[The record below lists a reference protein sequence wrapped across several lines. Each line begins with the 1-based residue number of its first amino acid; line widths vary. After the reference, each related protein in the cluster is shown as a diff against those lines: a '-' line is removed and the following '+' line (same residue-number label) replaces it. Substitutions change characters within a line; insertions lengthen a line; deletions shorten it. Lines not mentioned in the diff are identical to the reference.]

1 MKKNRNTILTL
12 VIVLLV
18 SVAIA
23 CGGTAS
29 LDATPDTQS
38 TVEAAIAATGTAQAN
53 LQATIDAA
61 VAATATSAAAEAT
74 AEATAVP
81 SPTPSVEYVTLT
93 EEELAALIDQAVSDA
108 TVATQECATATTAA
122 TADDT
127 VTQEEVDTM
136 EVYVMVAD
144 ETIAYAEELIYAY
157 YDLYGELAT
166 ETLVLLQ
173 AIEEDLSTLA
183 GEAEAIYDMLQE
195 AAVILEQGLA
205 LTEEAI
211 TQLETTAQAAGDK
224 AAEIQTRNQTWFQ
237 NRQAELENRA
247 ATALSTQAGNVATDR
262 KGALLSA
269 FDYVDAVR
277 AGLADNKISPAELAH
292 IAQLGANASA
302 SLNAH
307 GGPQLQQF
315 SGSINDITGQL
326 ARGQMPQAQANM
338 GNLERA
344 LGNRPSRP

>member
-12 VIVLLV
+12 IIVLLV

-61 VAATATSAAAEAT
+61 VAATATSVA

-211 TQLETTAQAAGDK
+211 TQLATTAQAAGDK
-224 AAEIQTRNQTWFQ
+224 AAEIQTQNQAWFQ

-247 ATALSTQAGNVATDR
+247 ATALSTPAGNVATDR